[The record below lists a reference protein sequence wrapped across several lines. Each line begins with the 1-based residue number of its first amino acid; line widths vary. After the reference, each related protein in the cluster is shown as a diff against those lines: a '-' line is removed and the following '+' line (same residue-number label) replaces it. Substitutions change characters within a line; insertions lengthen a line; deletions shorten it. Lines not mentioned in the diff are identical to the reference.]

1 MTVVDVPVGHRRL
14 PEEPVEQLESAVRR
28 PYLAIIIPT
37 RNEACNVQPLLQL
50 IHRAVADLS
59 VEVIFVDD
67 STDDTPDIIRQT
79 ALAFPFDVSVIARP
93 AERRNGLGMA
103 VVEGITAARAEWVC
117 VMDGDLQHPPEVI
130 PQLLAH
136 AQETAAT
143 LVAASRLT
151 DGGSTAGL
159 SWRRKIISYVLA
171 VASRVLFPNRLRRLT
186 DPLTGFFLVKREA
199 LVPDSL
205 RPEGF
210 KILLEILI
218 RTPHLRVAELPF
230 EFGERLTG
238 ESKANTQ
245 EALNLFHQLVRLS
258 LEPHKYL
265 LRFFMVGASGLVV
278 NTLAMMVATLLGL
291 HYLAAAVLA
300 TQTSTLWN
308 FGLLEA
314 WAYKDREFRQK
325 ERWQRLASFL
335 VMNNAALLLRG
346 PLMVLL
352 ISLGTHYLV
361 ANAVTLVVIAFLRY
375 AVSDSLIWRNRRA
388 ASPTAPSPA
397 APSPAVASVG
407 AAIAPGE

>member
-1 MTVVDVPVGHRRL
+1 MTVLDGSIGYERL
-14 PEEPVEQLESAVRR
+14 SSEPTAQLEVAVRR
-28 PYLAIIIPT
+28 PHLAVIIPT
-37 RNEACNVQPLLQL
+37 RNESRNVQPLLRL
-50 IHRAVADLS
+50 IYQAVVDLP
-59 VEVIFVDD
+59 VEIIFVDD
-67 STDDTPDIIRQT
+67 STDNTLEVIAQAGREY
-79 ALAFPFDVSVIARP
+79 PFDVTVIARP

-103 VVEGITAARAEWVC
+103 VVEGIAAAQAEWVC

-136 AQETAAT
+136 AQETGAT

-159 SWRRKIISYVLA
+159 TWRRKLVSYTLA
-171 VASRVLFPNRLRRLT
+171 VASRALFPNRLRRLT

-199 LVPDSL
+199 LLPDDL

-210 KILLEILI
+210 KILLEIMI

-230 EFGERLTG
+230 EFGERVAG
-238 ESKANTQ
+238 ESKASTQ
-245 EALNLFHQLVRLS
+245 EALKLFRQLLRLS

-278 NTLAMMVATLLGL
+278 NTLAMMGATFVGL
-291 HYLAAAVLA
+291 HYLAAATLA

-335 VMNNAALLLRG
+335 LMNNAALLLRG

-352 ISLGTHYLV
+352 IYFGVHYLV

-375 AVSDSLIWRNRRA
+375 AVSDSLIWRTRRA
-388 ASPTAPSPA
+388 TSPA
-397 APSPAVASVG
+397 ASPAVASVG
-407 AAIAPGE
+407 AAVAQGE